1 VRSGSRLSTPR
12 RRKAS
17 AAPGRWQP
25 VTNAA
30 FLAASVGILT
40 LLLLLASDDDGF
52 LLVLDHANLVFHEA
66 GHVFYGMLGPTAGL
80 YGGTLGQLTFPA
92 ATCAVFLRRGEPVPV
107 ALTAV
112 WLFQNFLNISRYV
125 ADARVQQLPLVGG
138 GDHDWFRI
146 LGRWGMLSSGTTLA
160 SLLSLA
166 GWIGMVAAWVWS
178 LWRWSQEPR

>member
-1 VRSGSRLSTPR
+1 MPR
-12 RRKAS
+12 RRNAL
-17 AAPGRWQP
+17 AAPGRWQRI
-25 VTNAA
+25 TNAA
-30 FLAASVGILT
+30 FLATSVGTLI

-66 GHVFYGMLGPTAGL
+66 GHVIYGVLGPTAGL

-92 ATCAVFLRRGEPVPV
+92 IACAIFWRRGEAVPF
-107 ALTAV
+107 ALTV
-112 WLFQNFLNISRYV
+112 IWLFQNFLNIARYV
-125 ADARVQQLPLVGG
+125 ADARAQQLPLVGG

-146 LGRWGMLSSGTTLA
+146 LGRWGMLSSDTTFA

-166 GWIGMVAAWVWS
+166 GWIGMVAAWVWL